1 MGVQNLA
8 DWHLLL
14 SHQVMIV
21 LLSTVGHQILPSL
34 VLHVDQVMVL
44 GVFGFPFSFVLI
56 KKRQKSIS
64 YRTFNFRFLLFF
76 HGKMN
81 FLSYQILVSL
91 SLFVIVCS
99 IGSLGKN
106 GAFDTVEEVHVRN
119 CTFKGT
125 QNAARIKTWL
135 VKEGND
141 NLITS
146 IIYYQIFNVINEGFF
161 FFWFLLFTIVGWKR
175 VCQEDLL

>member
-1 MGVQNLA
+1 
-8 DWHLLL
+8 
-14 SHQVMIV
+14 MIV

-44 GVFGFPFSFVLI
+44 GVFGFPFSFMLI

-64 YRTFNFRFLLFF
+64 HRTFNFRFLLFS

-81 FLSYQILVSL
+81 FLSDQILVSL

-135 VKEGND
+135 VKEGNEK
-141 NLITS
+141 LITS

-161 FFWFLLFTIVGWKR
+161 FFFVFVVYYCR
-175 VCQEDLL
+175 VEKGMLGRSLMRISKL